1 MKLQIS
7 QPARDDL
14 VDIWEFIAEHDE
26 LAADRYIELLRLRA
40 RELVRYSRLGR
51 VRRDIHPRIRSL
63 LYRNHLIFYR
73 AKNTSIQILRILHG
87 SMDLPIQDLPE

>member
-26 LAADRYIELLRLRA
+26 LAADRYLDHLRLRA
-40 RELVRYSRLGR
+40 RELIRYPLLGR
-51 VRRDIHPRIRSL
+51 VRRELRPEIRSL
-63 LYRNHLIFYR
+63 LFRNHLIFYR
-73 AKNTSIQILRILHG
+73 VKNDSIQILRILHG
-87 SMDLPIQDLPE
+87 SRDLPNQDFP